1 MLANSVKNS
10 YPHELNNVNVRQ
22 NEIKELWNK
31 VQTKAKERRSRLEDA
46 VGQQIFMNSSKN
58 LINWATDIQ
67 ETMKAE
73 EPVRDVATAEQLKKQ
88 HTELGEEIRTK
99 EDECVF
105 MPSLRDYF
113 YLLRN
118 YKRYAYR

>member
-10 YPHELNNVNVRQ
+10 YPHECNNVNARQ
-22 NEIKELWNK
+22 NEIKDLWNK

-67 ETMKAE
+67 ETMKVE

-88 HTELGEEIRTK
+88 HMELGEEIRTK
-99 EDECVF
+99 EDEYVIISCNNLF
-105 MPSLRDYF
+105 KKYI
-113 YLLRN
+113 
-118 YKRYAYR
+118 